1 MEADSPATT
10 EPPSPPTAAFELPQE
25 ILSVLPSDPFQ
36 QLDVARKITSIAL
49 STRVSALEAE
59 SSDLRQQLADRE
71 TLIADLYAQIDSLDS
86 SLTQN
91 LNKLSIVN
99 QEKESLFK
107 ENAALVETVNKLKRD
122 VAKLESFRKTLM
134 MSLQDEEGSNA
145 AGPTVAAANVQ
156 SQTSLS
162 SQTYSGEDDESA
174 PLTRSQSS
182 DVGNSYHDEPVKDA
196 SRPRISPSLLLAS
209 QTSTPRL
216 TPPGSPPTLS
226 ASASPTRTPKPVSPR
241 RHSIAVSSARG
252 GIDGKSSVFSSASSS
267 LYGSMSGRTRVD
279 GKEFFRQVR
288 SRLSYEQFAAFLA
301 NVKELNSQKQSKE
314 ETLRKADEIFGPE
327 NKDLY
332 AIFEGLIS
340 RNFN

>member
-1 MEADSPATT
+1 MDDTLAKESATT
-10 EPPSPPTAAFELPQE
+10 AFDLPPEVLQ
-25 ILSVLPSDPFQ
+25 VLPSDPFQ

-49 STRVSALEAE
+49 STRVSALELE
-59 SSDLRQQLADRE
+59 SSELRQQLADRE
-71 TLIADLYAQIDSLDS
+71 AVIADLYSQIDSLDS
-86 SLTQN
+86 SVSQN
-91 LNKLSIVN
+91 LHKLTIAN
-99 QEKESLFK
+99 QEKEDLVK
-107 ENAALVETVNKLKRD
+107 ENVSLLETVNKLKRD

-134 MSLQDEEGSNA
+134 MSLQDEEGTNA
-145 AGPTVAAANVQ
+145 AGPAVVAVDAQNH
-156 SQTSLS
+156 TSLS
-162 SQTYSGEDDESA
+162 SQAYSAEDDESA
-174 PLTRSQSS
+174 SSIKSS
-182 DVGNSYHDEPVKDA
+182 DIGNSYHDDPVKDA
-196 SRPRISPSLLLAS
+196 SRPHISPSLLLAS

-241 RHSIAVSSARG
+241 RHSIAISSARG
-252 GIDGKSSVFSSASSS
+252 GLDGKSSVFSSTSSS
-267 LYGSMSGRTRVD
+267 PYGSMSGRTRVD

-288 SRLSYEQFAAFLA
+288 SRLSYEQFSAFLA

-332 AIFEGLIS
+332 AIFEGLIT

>member
-1 MEADSPATT
+1 MDDALAKESVTT
-10 EPPSPPTAAFELPQE
+10 VAFDLPPEVLQ
-25 ILSVLPSDPFQ
+25 VLPSDPFQ

-49 STRVSALEAE
+49 SSRVSALESE

-71 TLIADLYAQIDSLDS
+71 AVIADLYSQIDSLDS
-86 SLTQN
+86 SASQN
-91 LNKLSIVN
+91 LNNLSIAN
-99 QEKESLFK
+99 QEKENLLR
-107 ENAALVETVNKLKRD
+107 ENASLTETVNKLKRD

-134 MSLQDEEGSNA
+134 MSLQDEEGSTA
-145 AGPTVAAANVQ
+145 AGPAVVAANVQ
-156 SQTSLS
+156 NHTSLS
-162 SQTYSGEDDESA
+162 SQTYSGENEESA
-174 PLTRSQSS
+174 SSIKSQSS
-182 DVGNSYHDEPVKDA
+182 DIGNSYHDEAVKDA

-241 RHSIAVSSARG
+241 RHSIAVPSARG
-252 GIDGKSSVFSSASSS
+252 FDGKSSVFSSASSS
-267 LYGSMSGRTRVD
+267 PYASMSGSPNRRTRVD

-332 AIFEGLIS
+332 SILEGLIT

>member
-1 MEADSPATT
+1 MDDTESPTVAFDL
-10 EPPSPPTAAFELPQE
+10 PPEVLQ
-25 ILSVLPSDPFQ
+25 VLPSDPFQ

-49 STRVSALEAE
+49 STRVSALESE

-71 TLIADLYAQIDSLDS
+71 AVISDLYTQIDSLDS
-86 SLTQN
+86 SVSQN
-91 LNKLSIVN
+91 MHKLSIVN
-99 QEKESLFK
+99 QEKEDLVK
-107 ENAALVETVNKLKRD
+107 ENASLLETVNKLKRD

-134 MSLQDEEGSNA
+134 MSLQDEEGSTA
-145 AGPTVAAANVQ
+145 AGPAVAANVQ
-156 SQTSLS
+156 NHTSLS
-162 SQTYSGEDDESA
+162 SQTYPGEDDESA
-174 PLTRSQSS
+174 TSQSS
-182 DVGNSYHDEPVKDA
+182 DLGNAYHDEAVKDA
-196 SRPRISPSLLLAS
+196 SRPRISRSLLLAS

-241 RHSIAVSSARG
+241 RHSIAVSSAARG
-252 GIDGKSSVFSSASSS
+252 GIDRTSSVFSSASSS
-267 LYGSMSGRTRVD
+267 PYGSMSGRTRVD

-314 ETLRKADEIFGPE
+314 ETLQKADEIFGPE

-332 AIFEGLIS
+332 AILEGLIT